1 MHEGM
6 EADSLHP
13 SSHLRSDVISSVWVC
28 ITHHLT
34 FLQCW
39 VKSCGAGTG
48 TDYFPAN
55 IQNKNTANI
64 YPFPLSLI
72 PTFTLL
78 IFIMRFPCPDFDFI
92 SMFAQ
97 SGPRTRAARVRFLQN
112 CRARVPGCCQGEG
125 GKCSSLAQLSVKI
138 RPSIGQYQ
146 DPPAWPGPHIPHIH
160 PITIFL
166 REREQMS
173 SYGAQYFPEVRLIP
187 LPSSISD

>member
-28 ITHHLT
+28 ITHHIT

-125 GKCSSLAQLSVKI
+125 GREMLISRPTFCKNKTKYWSIPGSSCL
-138 RPSIGQYQ
+138 
-146 DPPAWPGPHIPHIH
+146 AWPTYSPYSSHYHIP
-160 PITIFL
+160 
-166 REREQMS
+166 ER
-173 SYGAQYFPEVRLIP
+173 A
-187 LPSSISD
+187 